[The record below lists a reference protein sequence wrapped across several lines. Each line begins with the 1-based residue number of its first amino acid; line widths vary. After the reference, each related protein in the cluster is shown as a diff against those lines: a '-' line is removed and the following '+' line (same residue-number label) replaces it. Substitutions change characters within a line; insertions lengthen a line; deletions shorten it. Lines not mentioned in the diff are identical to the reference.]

1 MDESQRRRVCQLIA
15 GIVVSDDDLDDNE
28 DVFINRMLEKFSI
41 PLEER
46 EVIFPIIDS
55 TEAAAAIMTL
65 PEDVR
70 EEAFE
75 LLIEAACV
83 DGKVVDE
90 EREYLEKVADTLGLS
105 DELDSRID
113 AQLKA

>member
-15 GIVVSDDDLDDNE
+15 GIVVSDDDLDDQE
-28 DVFINRMLEKFSI
+28 DAFITRMLTKFSI

-55 TEAAAAIMTL
+55 SEAAASILTL
-65 PEDVR
+65 PESVR
-70 EEAFE
+70 DEAFS
-75 LLIEAACV
+75 LLVEAACV

-90 EREYLEKVADTLGLS
+90 EREYLEKVAEALDLS
-105 DELDSRID
+105 SELDTRIKQ
-113 AQLKA
+113 QLGG